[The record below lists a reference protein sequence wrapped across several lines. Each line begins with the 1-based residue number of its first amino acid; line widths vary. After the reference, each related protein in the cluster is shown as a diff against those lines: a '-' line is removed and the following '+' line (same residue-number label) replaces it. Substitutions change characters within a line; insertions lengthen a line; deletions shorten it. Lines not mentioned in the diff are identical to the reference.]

1 MHMTLT
7 PQLIEAYLV
16 RLAEDERGAATI
28 DKYRRDLARFYD
40 FLPED
45 KTLDKNAVMRW
56 KETLVARRYASSSV
70 NVMLASVNG
79 LLSFAGRPDWRV
91 KFLKRQRSA
100 FRDERRE
107 LERGEYAKLV
117 AEARRA
123 KKENIGLVMETI
135 CSTGIRVSELA
146 FVTVEALREGRA
158 ELILKGKCRRILFP
172 AALVRKLLR
181 YAASA
186 KISRGPLFTDKKGN
200 PVSRHRVWAEM
211 KKLGA
216 RAGVAASKVF
226 PHNLRHLFARTYYAL
241 ERDLSK
247 LADLL
252 GHSSVETTRLY
263 IITAG
268 GEHLRQLDKMK
279 LVM

>member
-1 MHMTLT
+1 MTLT
-7 PQLIEAYLV
+7 PQLIEDYLH

-28 DKYRRDLARFYD
+28 DKYRRDLLRFYE
-40 FLPED
+40 FLPPD
-45 KTLDKNAVMRW
+45 KAVDKAVVLSW
-56 KETLVARRYASSSV
+56 KEQLVARKYASSSV

-79 LLSFAGRPDWRV
+79 LLTFAGRPEWRA
-91 KFLKRQRSA
+91 KFLKRQRAA
-100 FRDERRE
+100 FCDERRE
-107 LERGEYAKLV
+107 LRRAEYEKLV
-117 AEARRA
+117 ATARRE
-123 KKENIGLVMETI
+123 KKTRLTLMMETI

-146 FVTVEALREGRA
+146 FVTVEAVRAGRA
-158 ELILKGKCRRILFP
+158 ELMLKGKCRRILFP
-172 AALVRKLLR
+172 AALVRKLSR
-181 YAASA
+181 YAAERRIA
-186 KISRGPLFTDKKGN
+186 RGPIFTDKTGS
-200 PVSRHRVWAEM
+200 PVSRHRVWYEM

-268 GEHLRQLDKMK
+268 VEHLRQLDKMK

>member
-1 MHMTLT
+1 MTLT
-7 PQLIEAYLV
+7 PQLIEDYLR

-28 DKYRRDLARFYD
+28 DKYRRDLLRFYE
-40 FLPED
+40 FLPPD
-45 KTLDKNAVMRW
+45 KAVDKAVVLSW
-56 KETLVARRYASSSV
+56 KEQLVARKYASSSV

-79 LLSFAGRPDWRV
+79 LLTFAGRPEWRA
-91 KFLKRQRSA
+91 KFLKRQRAA
-100 FRDERRE
+100 FCDERRE
-107 LERGEYAKLV
+107 LRRAEYEKLV
-117 AEARRA
+117 ETARRE
-123 KKENIGLVMETI
+123 KKTRLTLMMETI

-146 FVTVEALREGRA
+146 FVTVEAVRAGRA
-158 ELILKGKCRRILFP
+158 ELMLKGKCRRILFP
-172 AALVRKLLR
+172 AALVRKLSR
-181 YAASA
+181 YAAERRIA
-186 KISRGPLFTDKKGN
+186 RGPIFTDKSGS
-200 PVSRHRVWAEM
+200 PVSRHRVWYEM

-226 PHNLRHLFARTYYAL
+226 PHNLRHLFARTFYAL

-268 GEHLRQLDKMK
+268 VEHLRQLDKMK
-279 LVM
+279 LVI

>member
-1 MHMTLT
+1 MTLT
-7 PQLIEAYLV
+7 PQLIEDYLR

-28 DKYRRDLARFYD
+28 DKYRRDLLRFYE
-40 FLPED
+40 FLPPD
-45 KTLDKNAVMRW
+45 KAVDKAVVLSW
-56 KETLVARRYASSSV
+56 KEQLVARKYASSSV

-79 LLSFAGRPDWRV
+79 LLTFAGHSEWRA
-91 KFLKRQRSA
+91 KFLKRQRAA
-100 FRDERRE
+100 FCDERRE
-107 LERGEYAKLV
+107 LRRAEYKKLV
-117 AEARRA
+117 ATARRE
-123 KKENIGLVMETI
+123 KKTRLTLMMETI

-146 FVTVEALREGRA
+146 FVTVEAVRAGRA
-158 ELILKGKCRRILFP
+158 ELMLKSKCRRILFP
-172 AALVRKLLR
+172 AALVRKLSR
-181 YAASA
+181 YAAERRIA
-186 KISRGPLFTDKKGN
+186 RGPIFTDKSGS
-200 PVSRHRVWAEM
+200 PVSRHRVWYEM

-226 PHNLRHLFARTYYAL
+226 PHNLRHLFARTFYAL

-268 GEHLRQLDKMK
+268 VEHLRQLDKMK
-279 LVM
+279 LVI

>member
-1 MHMTLT
+1 MTLT
-7 PQLIEAYLV
+7 PQLIEDYLR

-28 DKYRRDLARFYD
+28 DKYRRDLLRFYE
-40 FLPED
+40 FLPPD
-45 KTLDKNAVMRW
+45 KAVDKAVVLSW
-56 KETLVARRYASSSV
+56 KEQLVARKYASSSV

-79 LLSFAGRPDWRV
+79 LLTFAGRPEWRA
-91 KFLKRQRSA
+91 KFLKRQRAA
-100 FRDERRE
+100 FCDERRE
-107 LERGEYAKLV
+107 LRRAEYEKLV
-117 AEARRA
+117 ATARRE
-123 KKENIGLVMETI
+123 KKTRLTLMMETI

-146 FVTVEALREGRA
+146 FVTVEAVRAGRA
-158 ELILKGKCRRILFP
+158 ELMLKGKCRRLLFP
-172 AALVRKLLR
+172 AALVRKLSR
-181 YAASA
+181 YAAERRIA
-186 KISRGPLFTDKKGN
+186 RGPIFTDKTGS
-200 PVSRHRVWAEM
+200 PVSRHRVWYEM

-268 GEHLRQLDKMK
+268 VEHLRQLDKMK
-279 LVM
+279 LVI

>member
-1 MHMTLT
+1 MTLT
-7 PQLIEAYLV
+7 PQLIEDYLR

-28 DKYRRDLARFYD
+28 DKYRRDLLRFYE
-40 FLPED
+40 FLPPD
-45 KTLDKNAVMRW
+45 KAVDKAVVLSW
-56 KETLVARRYASSSV
+56 KECLVARKYASSSV

-79 LLSFAGRPDWRV
+79 LLTFAGRPEWRA
-91 KFLKRQRSA
+91 KFLKRQRAA
-100 FRDERRE
+100 FCDERRE
-107 LERGEYAKLV
+107 LRRAEYEKLV
-117 AEARRA
+117 ETARRE
-123 KKENIGLVMETI
+123 KKTRLTLMMETI

-146 FVTVEALREGRA
+146 FVTVEAVRAGRA
-158 ELILKGKCRRILFP
+158 ELMLKGKCRRILFP
-172 AALVRKLLR
+172 AALVRKLSR
-181 YAASA
+181 YAAERRIA
-186 KISRGPLFTDKKGN
+186 RGPIFTDKSGS
-200 PVSRHRVWAEM
+200 PVSRHRVWYEM

-226 PHNLRHLFARTYYAL
+226 PHNLRHLFARTFYAL

-268 GEHLRQLDKMK
+268 VEHLRQLDKMK
-279 LVM
+279 LVI

>member
-1 MHMTLT
+1 MTLT
-7 PQLIEAYLV
+7 PQLIEDYLR

-28 DKYRRDLARFYD
+28 DKYRRDLLRFYE
-40 FLPED
+40 FLPPD
-45 KTLDKNAVMRW
+45 KAVDKAVVLSW
-56 KETLVARRYASSSV
+56 KEQLVVRKYASSSV

-79 LLSFAGRPDWRV
+79 LLTFAGRPEWRA
-91 KFLKRQRSA
+91 KFLKRQRAA
-100 FRDERRE
+100 FCDERRE
-107 LERGEYAKLV
+107 LRRAEYEKLV
-117 AEARRA
+117 ETARRE
-123 KKENIGLVMETI
+123 KKTRLTLMIETI

-146 FVTVEALREGRA
+146 FVTVEAVRAGRA
-158 ELILKGKCRRILFP
+158 ALMLKGKCRRILFP
-172 AALVRKLLR
+172 AALVRKLSR
-181 YAASA
+181 YAAERRIA
-186 KISRGPLFTDKKGN
+186 RGPIFTDKSGS
-200 PVSRHRVWAEM
+200 PVSRHRVWYEM

-268 GEHLRQLDKMK
+268 VEHLRQLDKMK

>member
-1 MHMTLT
+1 MTLT
-7 PQLIEAYLV
+7 PQLIEDYLR

-28 DKYRRDLARFYD
+28 DKYRRDLLRFYE
-40 FLPED
+40 FLPPD
-45 KTLDKNAVMRW
+45 KAVDKAVVLSW
-56 KETLVARRYASSSV
+56 KEQLVARKYASSSV

-79 LLSFAGRPDWRV
+79 LLTFAGRPEWRA
-91 KFLKRQRSA
+91 KFLKRQRAA
-100 FRDERRE
+100 FCDERRE
-107 LERGEYAKLV
+107 LRRAEYEKLV
-117 AEARRA
+117 ETACRE
-123 KKENIGLVMETI
+123 KKTRLTLMMETI

-146 FVTVEALREGRA
+146 FVTVEAVRAGRA
-158 ELILKGKCRRILFP
+158 ELMLKGKCRRILFP
-172 AALVRKLLR
+172 AALVRKLSR
-181 YAASA
+181 YAAERRIA
-186 KISRGPLFTDKKGN
+186 RGPIFTDKSGS
-200 PVSRHRVWAEM
+200 PVSRHRVWYEM

-226 PHNLRHLFARTYYAL
+226 PHNLRHLFARTFYAL

-268 GEHLRQLDKMK
+268 VEHLRQLDKMK

>member
-1 MHMTLT
+1 MTLT
-7 PQLIEAYLV
+7 PQLIEDYLR

-28 DKYRRDLARFYD
+28 DKYRRDLLRFYE
-40 FLPED
+40 FLPPD
-45 KTLDKNAVMRW
+45 KAVDKAVVLSW
-56 KETLVARRYASSSV
+56 KEQLVARKYASSSV

-79 LLSFAGRPDWRV
+79 LLTFAGRPEWRA
-91 KFLKRQRSA
+91 KFLKRQRAA
-100 FRDERRE
+100 FCDERRE
-107 LERGEYAKLV
+107 LRRAEYEKLV
-117 AEARRA
+117 ATARRE
-123 KKENIGLVMETI
+123 KKTRLTLMMETI

-146 FVTVEALREGRA
+146 FVTVEAVRAGRA
-158 ELILKGKCRRILFP
+158 ELMLKGKCRRILFP
-172 AALVRKLLR
+172 AALVRKLSR
-181 YAASA
+181 YAAERRIA
-186 KISRGPLFTDKKGN
+186 HGPIFTDKTGS
-200 PVSRHRVWAEM
+200 PVSRHRVWYEM

-268 GEHLRQLDKMK
+268 VEHLRQLDKMK

>member
-1 MHMTLT
+1 MTLT
-7 PQLIEAYLV
+7 PQLIEDYLR

-28 DKYRRDLARFYD
+28 DKYRRDLLRFYE
-40 FLPED
+40 FLPPD
-45 KTLDKNAVMRW
+45 KAVDKAVVLSW
-56 KETLVARRYASSSV
+56 KEQLVARKYASSSV

-79 LLSFAGRPDWRV
+79 LLTFAGRPEWRA
-91 KFLKRQRSA
+91 KFLKRQRAA
-100 FRDERRE
+100 FCDERRE
-107 LERGEYAKLV
+107 LRRAEYEKLV
-117 AEARRA
+117 ATARRE
-123 KKENIGLVMETI
+123 KKTRLTLMMETI

-146 FVTVEALREGRA
+146 FVTVEAVRAGRA
-158 ELILKGKCRRILFP
+158 ELMLKGKCRRILFP
-172 AALVRKLLR
+172 AALVRKLTR
-181 YAASA
+181 YAAERRIA
-186 KISRGPLFTDKKGN
+186 RGPIFTDKTGS
-200 PVSRHRVWAEM
+200 PVSRHRVWYEM

-268 GEHLRQLDKMK
+268 VEHLRQLDKMK
-279 LVM
+279 LVI

>member
-1 MHMTLT
+1 MTLT
-7 PQLIEAYLV
+7 PQLIEDYLR

-28 DKYRRDLARFYD
+28 DKYRRDLLRFYE
-40 FLPED
+40 FLPPD
-45 KTLDKNAVMRW
+45 KAVDKAVVLSW
-56 KETLVARRYASSSV
+56 KEQLVARKYASSSV

-79 LLSFAGRPDWRV
+79 LLTFAGRPEWRA
-91 KFLKRQRSA
+91 KFLKRQRAA
-100 FRDERRE
+100 FCDERRE
-107 LERGEYAKLV
+107 LRRAEYDKLV
-117 AEARRA
+117 ATARRE
-123 KKENIGLVMETI
+123 KKTRLTLMMETI

-146 FVTVEALREGRA
+146 FVTVEAVRAGRA
-158 ELILKGKCRRILFP
+158 ELMLKGKCRRILFP
-172 AALVRKLLR
+172 AALVRKLSR
-181 YAASA
+181 YAAERRIA
-186 KISRGPLFTDKKGN
+186 RGPIFTDKSGS
-200 PVSRHRVWAEM
+200 PVSRHRVWYEM

-268 GEHLRQLDKMK
+268 VEHLRQLDKMK

>member
-1 MHMTLT
+1 MKLTL
-7 PQLIEAYLV
+7 QLIEAYLR
-16 RLAEDERGAATI
+16 RLAEDERSAATI
-28 DKYRRDLARFYD
+28 GKYRRDLLRFYE

-45 KTLDKNAVMRW
+45 KTIDKSAVLGW

-79 LLSFAGRPDWRV
+79 LLTFAGRPEWRA
-91 KFLKRQRSA
+91 KFLKRQRAA
-100 FRDERRE
+100 FCDERRE
-107 LERGEYAKLV
+107 LRRADYVRLV
-117 AEARRA
+117 ETARRE
-123 KKENIGLVMETI
+123 KRPRLTLIMETL

-146 FVTVEALREGRA
+146 FVTVEAARAGRA
-158 ELILKGKCRRILFP
+158 ELMLKGKCRRILFP
-172 AALVRKLLR
+172 AALARKLLR
-181 YAASA
+181 YAAGLR
-186 KISRGPLFTDKKGN
+186 ITRGPIFTDRAGN
-200 PVSRHRVWAEM
+200 PVSRHRVWYEM

-279 LVM
+279 RVM

>member
-1 MHMTLT
+1 MTLT
-7 PQLIEAYLV
+7 PQLIEDYLR

-28 DKYRRDLARFYD
+28 DKYRRDLLRFYE
-40 FLPED
+40 FLPPD
-45 KTLDKNAVMRW
+45 KAVDKAVVLSW
-56 KETLVARRYASSSV
+56 KEQLVARKYASSSV

-79 LLSFAGRPDWRV
+79 LLTFAGRPEWRA
-91 KFLKRQRSA
+91 KFLKRQRAA
-100 FRDERRE
+100 FCDERRE
-107 LERGEYAKLV
+107 LRRAEYEKLV
-117 AEARRA
+117 ATARRE
-123 KKENIGLVMETI
+123 KKTRLTLMMETI

-146 FVTVEALREGRA
+146 FVTVEAVRAGRA
-158 ELILKGKCRRILFP
+158 ELMLKGKCRRILFP
-172 AALVRKLLR
+172 AALVRKLSR
-181 YAASA
+181 YAAERRIA
-186 KISRGPLFTDKKGN
+186 RGPIFTDKTGS
-200 PVSRHRVWAEM
+200 PVSRHRVWYEM

-241 ERDLSK
+241 ARDLSK

-268 GEHLRQLDKMK
+268 VEHLRQLDKMK

>member
-1 MHMTLT
+1 MTLT
-7 PQLIEAYLV
+7 PQLIENYLR

-28 DKYRRDLARFYD
+28 DKYRRDLLRFYE
-40 FLPED
+40 FLPPD
-45 KTLDKNAVMRW
+45 KAVDKAVVLSW
-56 KETLVARRYASSSV
+56 KEQLVARKYASSSV

-79 LLSFAGRPDWRV
+79 LLTFAGRPEWRA
-91 KFLKRQRSA
+91 KFLKRQRAA
-100 FRDERRE
+100 FCDERRE
-107 LERGEYAKLV
+107 LRRAEYEKLV
-117 AEARRA
+117 ETARRE
-123 KKENIGLVMETI
+123 KKTRLTLMMETI

-146 FVTVEALREGRA
+146 FVTVEAVRAGRA
-158 ELILKGKCRRILFP
+158 ELMLKGKCRRILFP
-172 AALVRKLLR
+172 AALVRKLSR
-181 YAASA
+181 YAAERRIA
-186 KISRGPLFTDKKGN
+186 RGPIFTDKTGS
-200 PVSRHRVWAEM
+200 PVSRHRVWYEM

-268 GEHLRQLDKMK
+268 VEHLRQLDKMK
-279 LVM
+279 LVI

>member
-1 MHMTLT
+1 MTLT
-7 PQLIEAYLV
+7 PQLIEDYLR

-28 DKYRRDLARFYD
+28 DKYRRDLLRFYE
-40 FLPED
+40 FLPPD
-45 KTLDKNAVMRW
+45 KAVDKAVVLSW
-56 KETLVARRYASSSV
+56 KELLVARKYASSSV

-79 LLSFAGRPDWRV
+79 LLTFAGHSEWRA
-91 KFLKRQRSA
+91 KFLKRQRAA
-100 FRDERRE
+100 FCDERRE
-107 LERGEYAKLV
+107 LRRAEYEKLV
-117 AEARRA
+117 ATARRE
-123 KKENIGLVMETI
+123 KKTRLTLMMETI

-146 FVTVEALREGRA
+146 FVTVEAVRAGRA
-158 ELILKGKCRRILFP
+158 ELMLKGKCRRILFP
-172 AALVRKLLR
+172 AALVRKLSR
-181 YAASA
+181 YAAERRIA
-186 KISRGPLFTDKKGN
+186 RGPIFTDKTGS
-200 PVSRHRVWAEM
+200 PVSRHRVWYEM

-226 PHNLRHLFARTYYAL
+226 PHNLRHLFARTFYAL

-268 GEHLRQLDKMK
+268 VEHLRQLDKMK
-279 LVM
+279 LVI

>member
-1 MHMTLT
+1 MTLT
-7 PQLIEAYLV
+7 PQLIEDYLH

-28 DKYRRDLARFYD
+28 DKYRRDLLRFYE
-40 FLPED
+40 FLPPD
-45 KTLDKNAVMRW
+45 KAVDKAVVLSW
-56 KETLVARRYASSSV
+56 KEQLVARKYASSSV

-79 LLSFAGRPDWRV
+79 LLTFAGHSEWRA
-91 KFLKRQRSA
+91 KFLKRQRAA
-100 FRDERRE
+100 FCDERRE
-107 LERGEYAKLV
+107 LRRAEYEKLV
-117 AEARRA
+117 ATARRE
-123 KKENIGLVMETI
+123 KKTRLTLMMETI

-146 FVTVEALREGRA
+146 FVTVEAARAGRA
-158 ELILKGKCRRILFP
+158 ELMLKGKCRRILFP
-172 AALVRKLLR
+172 AALARKLLR
-181 YAASA
+181 YAAGLR
-186 KISRGPLFTDKKGN
+186 ITRGPIFTDRAGN
-200 PVSRHRVWAEM
+200 PVSRHRVWYEM

>member
-1 MHMTLT
+1 MTLT
-7 PQLIEAYLV
+7 PQLIEDYLR

-28 DKYRRDLARFYD
+28 DKYRRDLLRFYE
-40 FLPED
+40 FLPPD
-45 KTLDKNAVMRW
+45 KAVDKAVVLSW
-56 KETLVARRYASSSV
+56 KEQLVARKYASSSV

-79 LLSFAGRPDWRV
+79 LLTFAGRPEWRA
-91 KFLKRQRSA
+91 KFLKRQRAASC
-100 FRDERRE
+100 DERRE
-107 LERGEYAKLV
+107 LRRAEYEKLV
-117 AEARRA
+117 ATARRE
-123 KKENIGLVMETI
+123 KKTRLTLMMETI

-146 FVTVEALREGRA
+146 FVTVEAVRAGRA
-158 ELILKGKCRRILFP
+158 ELMLKGKCRRILFP
-172 AALVRKLLR
+172 AALVRKLSR
-181 YAASA
+181 YAAERRIA
-186 KISRGPLFTDKKGN
+186 RGPIFTDKSGS
-200 PVSRHRVWAEM
+200 PVSRHRVWYEM

-268 GEHLRQLDKMK
+268 VEHLRQLDKMK

>member
-1 MHMTLT
+1 MTLT
-7 PQLIEAYLV
+7 PQLIEDYLH

-28 DKYRRDLARFYD
+28 DKYRRDLLRFYE
-40 FLPED
+40 FLPPD
-45 KTLDKNAVMRW
+45 KAVDKAVVLSW
-56 KETLVARRYASSSV
+56 KEQLVARKYASSSV

-79 LLSFAGRPDWRV
+79 LLTFAGHSEWRA
-91 KFLKRQRSA
+91 KFLKRQRAA
-100 FRDERRE
+100 FCDERRE
-107 LERGEYAKLV
+107 LRRAEYEKLV
-117 AEARRA
+117 ATARRE
-123 KKENIGLVMETI
+123 KKTRLTLMMETI

-146 FVTVEALREGRA
+146 FVTVEAVRAGRA
-158 ELILKGKCRRILFP
+158 ELMLKGKCRRILFP
-172 AALVRKLLR
+172 AALVRKLSR
-181 YAASA
+181 YAAERRIA
-186 KISRGPLFTDKKGN
+186 RGPIFTDKTGS
-200 PVSRHRVWAEM
+200 PVSRHRVWYEM

-226 PHNLRHLFARTYYAL
+226 PHNLRHLFARTFYAL

-268 GEHLRQLDKMK
+268 VEHLRQLDKMK
-279 LVM
+279 LVI

>member
-1 MHMTLT
+1 MTLT
-7 PQLIEAYLV
+7 PQLIEDYLH

-28 DKYRRDLARFYD
+28 DKYRRDLLRFYE
-40 FLPED
+40 FLPPD
-45 KTLDKNAVMRW
+45 KAVDKAVVLSW
-56 KETLVARRYASSSV
+56 KEQLVARKYASSSV

-79 LLSFAGRPDWRV
+79 LLTFAGHSEWRA
-91 KFLKRQRSA
+91 KFLKRQRAA
-100 FRDERRE
+100 FCDERRE
-107 LERGEYAKLV
+107 LRRAEYEKLV
-117 AEARRA
+117 ATARRE
-123 KKENIGLVMETI
+123 KKTRLTLMMETI

-146 FVTVEALREGRA
+146 FVTVEAVRAGRA
-158 ELILKGKCRRILFP
+158 ELMLKGKCRRILFP
-172 AALVRKLLR
+172 AALVRKLSR
-181 YAASA
+181 YAAERRIA
-186 KISRGPLFTDKKGN
+186 RGPIFTDKSGS
-200 PVSRHRVWAEM
+200 PVSRHRVWYEM

-268 GEHLRQLDKMK
+268 VEHLRQLDKMK
-279 LVM
+279 LVI

>member
-1 MHMTLT
+1 MTLT
-7 PQLIEAYLV
+7 PQLIEDYLH

-28 DKYRRDLARFYD
+28 DKYRRDLLRFYE
-40 FLPED
+40 FLPPD
-45 KTLDKNAVMRW
+45 KAVDKAVVLSW
-56 KETLVARRYASSSV
+56 KEQLVARKYASSSV

-79 LLSFAGRPDWRV
+79 LLTFAGRPEWRA
-91 KFLKRQRSA
+91 KFLKRQRAA
-100 FRDERRE
+100 FCDERRE
-107 LERGEYAKLV
+107 LRRAEYEKLV
-117 AEARRA
+117 ATARRE
-123 KKENIGLVMETI
+123 KKTRLTLMMETI

-146 FVTVEALREGRA
+146 FVTVEAVRAGRA
-158 ELILKGKCRRILFP
+158 ELMLKGKCRRILFP
-172 AALVRKLLR
+172 AALVRKLSR
-181 YAASA
+181 YAAERRIA
-186 KISRGPLFTDKKGN
+186 RGPIFTDKTGS
-200 PVSRHRVWAEM
+200 PVSRHRVWYEM

-247 LADLL
+247 LANLL

-268 GEHLRQLDKMK
+268 VEHLRQLDKMK

>member
-1 MHMTLT
+1 MTLT
-7 PQLIEAYLV
+7 PQLIEDYL
-16 RLAEDERGAATI
+16 RHLAEDERGAATI
-28 DKYRRDLARFYD
+28 DKYRRDLLRFYE
-40 FLPED
+40 FLPPD
-45 KTLDKNAVMRW
+45 KAVDKAVVLSW
-56 KETLVARRYASSSV
+56 KEQLVARKYASSSV

-79 LLSFAGRPDWRV
+79 LLTFAGRPEWRA
-91 KFLKRQRSA
+91 KFLKRQRAA
-100 FRDERRE
+100 FCDERRE
-107 LERGEYAKLV
+107 LRRAEYEKLV
-117 AEARRA
+117 ATARRE
-123 KKENIGLVMETI
+123 KKTRLTLMMETI

-146 FVTVEALREGRA
+146 FVTVEAVRAGRA
-158 ELILKGKCRRILFP
+158 ELMLKGKCRRILFP
-172 AALVRKLLR
+172 AALVRKLSR
-181 YAASA
+181 YAAERRIA
-186 KISRGPLFTDKKGN
+186 RGPIFTDKSGS
-200 PVSRHRVWAEM
+200 PVSRHRVWYEM

-268 GEHLRQLDKMK
+268 VEHLRQLDKMK

>member
-1 MHMTLT
+1 MTLT
-7 PQLIEAYLV
+7 PQLIEDYLR

-28 DKYRRDLARFYD
+28 DKYRRDLMRFYE
-40 FLPED
+40 FLPPD
-45 KTLDKNAVMRW
+45 KAVDKAVVLSW
-56 KETLVARRYASSSV
+56 KEQLVARKYASSSV

-79 LLSFAGRPDWRV
+79 LLTFAGRPEWRA
-91 KFLKRQRSA
+91 KFLKRQRAA
-100 FRDERRE
+100 FCDERRE
-107 LERGEYAKLV
+107 LRRAEYEKLV
-117 AEARRA
+117 ETARRE
-123 KKENIGLVMETI
+123 KKTRLTLMMETI

-146 FVTVEALREGRA
+146 FVTVEAVRAGRA
-158 ELILKGKCRRILFP
+158 ELMLKGKCRRILFP
-172 AALVRKLLR
+172 AALVRKLSR
-181 YAASA
+181 YAAERRIA
-186 KISRGPLFTDKKGN
+186 RGPIFTDKTGS
-200 PVSRHRVWAEM
+200 PVSRHRVWYEM

-226 PHNLRHLFARTYYAL
+226 PHNLRHLFARTFYAL

-268 GEHLRQLDKMK
+268 VEHLRQLDKMK
-279 LVM
+279 LVI

>member
-1 MHMTLT
+1 MTLT
-7 PQLIEAYLV
+7 PQLIEDYLH

-28 DKYRRDLARFYD
+28 DKYRRDLLRFYE
-40 FLPED
+40 FLPPD
-45 KTLDKNAVMRW
+45 KAVDKAVVLSW
-56 KETLVARRYASSSV
+56 KEQLVARKYASSSV

-79 LLSFAGRPDWRV
+79 LLTFAGRPEWRA
-91 KFLKRQRSA
+91 KFLKRQRAA
-100 FRDERRE
+100 FCDERRE
-107 LERGEYAKLV
+107 LRRAEYEKLV
-117 AEARRA
+117 ATARRE
-123 KKENIGLVMETI
+123 KKTRLTLMMETI

-146 FVTVEALREGRA
+146 FVTVEAVRAGRA
-158 ELILKGKCRRILFP
+158 ELMLKGKCRRILFP
-172 AALVRKLLR
+172 AALVRKLSR
-181 YAASA
+181 YAAERRIA
-186 KISRGPLFTDKKGN
+186 RGPIFTDKSGS
-200 PVSRHRVWAEM
+200 PVSRHRVWYEM

-226 PHNLRHLFARTYYAL
+226 PHNLRHLFARTFYAL

-268 GEHLRQLDKMK
+268 VEHLRQLDKMK
-279 LVM
+279 LVI

>member
-1 MHMTLT
+1 MTLT
-7 PQLIEAYLV
+7 PQLIEDYLH

-28 DKYRRDLARFYD
+28 DKYRRDLLRFYE
-40 FLPED
+40 FLPPD
-45 KTLDKNAVMRW
+45 KAVDKAVVLSW
-56 KETLVARRYASSSV
+56 KEQLVARKYASSSV

-79 LLSFAGRPDWRV
+79 LLTFAGRPEWRA
-91 KFLKRQRSA
+91 KFLKRQRAA
-100 FRDERRE
+100 FCDERRE
-107 LERGEYAKLV
+107 LRRAEYEKLV
-117 AEARRA
+117 ETARRE
-123 KKENIGLVMETI
+123 KKTRLTLMMETI

-146 FVTVEALREGRA
+146 FVTVEAVRAGRA
-158 ELILKGKCRRILFP
+158 ELMLKGKCRRILFP
-172 AALVRKLLR
+172 AALVRKLSR
-181 YAASA
+181 YAAERRIA
-186 KISRGPLFTDKKGN
+186 RGPIFTDKTGS
-200 PVSRHRVWAEM
+200 PVSRHRVWYEM

-226 PHNLRHLFARTYYAL
+226 PHNLRHLFARTFYAL

-268 GEHLRQLDKMK
+268 VEHLRQLDKMK
-279 LVM
+279 LVI

>member
-1 MHMTLT
+1 MTLT
-7 PQLIEAYLV
+7 PQLIEDYLR

-28 DKYRRDLARFYD
+28 DKYRRDLLRFYE
-40 FLPED
+40 FLPPD
-45 KTLDKNAVMRW
+45 KAVDKAVVLSW
-56 KETLVARRYASSSV
+56 KEQLVARKYASSSV

-79 LLSFAGRPDWRV
+79 LLTFAGRPEWRA
-91 KFLKRQRSA
+91 KFLKRQRAA
-100 FRDERRE
+100 FCDERRE
-107 LERGEYAKLV
+107 LRRAEYEKLV
-117 AEARRA
+117 ATARRE
-123 KKENIGLVMETI
+123 KKTRLTLMMETI

-146 FVTVEALREGRA
+146 FVTVEAVRAGRA
-158 ELILKGKCRRILFP
+158 ELMLKGKCRRILFP
-172 AALVRKLLR
+172 AALVRKLSR
-181 YAASA
+181 YAAERRIA
-186 KISRGPLFTDKKGN
+186 RGPIFTDKTGS
-200 PVSRHRVWAEM
+200 PVSRHRVWYEM

-268 GEHLRQLDKMK
+268 IEHLRQLDKMK
-279 LVM
+279 LVI

>member
-1 MHMTLT
+1 MTLT
-7 PQLIEAYLV
+7 PQLIEDYLR

-28 DKYRRDLARFYD
+28 DKYRRDLLRFYE
-40 FLPED
+40 FLPPD
-45 KTLDKNAVMRW
+45 KAVDKAVVLSW
-56 KETLVARRYASSSV
+56 KEQLVARKYASSSV

-79 LLSFAGRPDWRV
+79 LLTFAGRPEWRA
-91 KFLKRQRSA
+91 KFLKRQRAA
-100 FRDERRE
+100 FCDERRE
-107 LERGEYAKLV
+107 LRRAEYEKLV
-117 AEARRA
+117 ETARRE
-123 KKENIGLVMETI
+123 KKTRLTLMMETI

-146 FVTVEALREGRA
+146 FVTVEAVRAGRA
-158 ELILKGKCRRILFP
+158 ELMLKGKCRRILFP
-172 AALVRKLLR
+172 AALVRKLSR
-181 YAASA
+181 YAAERRIA
-186 KISRGPLFTDKKGN
+186 RGPIFTDKSGS
-200 PVSRHRVWAEM
+200 PVSRHRVWYEM

-268 GEHLRQLDKMK
+268 VEHLRQLDKMK
-279 LVM
+279 LVI

>member
-1 MHMTLT
+1 MTLT
-7 PQLIEAYLV
+7 PQLIEDYLR

-28 DKYRRDLARFYD
+28 DKYRRDLLRFYE
-40 FLPED
+40 FLPPD
-45 KTLDKNAVMRW
+45 KAVDKAVVLSW
-56 KETLVARRYASSSV
+56 KEQLVARKYASSSV

-79 LLSFAGRPDWRV
+79 LLTFAGRPEWRA
-91 KFLKRQRSA
+91 KFLKRQRAA
-100 FRDERRE
+100 FCDERRE
-107 LERGEYAKLV
+107 LRRAEYEKLV
-117 AEARRA
+117 ATARRE
-123 KKENIGLVMETI
+123 KKTRLTLMMETI

-146 FVTVEALREGRA
+146 FVTVEAVRAGRA
-158 ELILKGKCRRILFP
+158 ELMLKGKCRRILFP
-172 AALVRKLLR
+172 AALVRKLSR
-181 YAASA
+181 YAAERRIA
-186 KISRGPLFTDKKGN
+186 RGPIFTDKTGS
-200 PVSRHRVWAEM
+200 PVSRHRVWYEM

-226 PHNLRHLFARTYYAL
+226 PHNLRHLFARTFYAL

-268 GEHLRQLDKMK
+268 VEHLRQLDKMK
-279 LVM
+279 LVI

>member
-1 MHMTLT
+1 MTLT
-7 PQLIEAYLV
+7 PQLIEDYLR

-28 DKYRRDLARFYD
+28 DKYRRDLMRFYE
-40 FLPED
+40 FLPPD
-45 KTLDKNAVMRW
+45 KAVDKAVVLSW
-56 KETLVARRYASSSV
+56 KEQLVARKYASSSV

-79 LLSFAGRPDWRV
+79 LLTFAGHSEWRA
-91 KFLKRQRSA
+91 KFLKRQRAA
-100 FRDERRE
+100 FCDERRE
-107 LERGEYAKLV
+107 LRRAEYEKLV
-117 AEARRA
+117 ETARRE
-123 KKENIGLVMETI
+123 KKTRLTLMMETI

-146 FVTVEALREGRA
+146 FVTVEAVRAGRA
-158 ELILKGKCRRILFP
+158 ELMLKGKCRRILFP
-172 AALVRKLLR
+172 AALVRKLSR
-181 YAASA
+181 YAAERRIA
-186 KISRGPLFTDKKGN
+186 RGPIFTDKSGS
-200 PVSRHRVWAEM
+200 PVSRHRVWYEM

-226 PHNLRHLFARTYYAL
+226 PHNLRHLFARTCYAL

-268 GEHLRQLDKMK
+268 VEHLRQLDKMK
-279 LVM
+279 LVI